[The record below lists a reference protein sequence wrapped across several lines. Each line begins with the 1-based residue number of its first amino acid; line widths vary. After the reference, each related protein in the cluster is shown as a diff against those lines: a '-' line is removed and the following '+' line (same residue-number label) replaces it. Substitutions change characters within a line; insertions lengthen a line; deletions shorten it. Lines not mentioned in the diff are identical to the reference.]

1 MAVRPRTAPSGSSTV
16 GNNLPPDLFV
26 LVRPP
31 PSASTHPLN
40 LQIQLLVPSIARGD
54 PASSASRRSGEY
66 SRSSSRNGSIAE
78 EGRVGSLG
86 GNSAVSF
93 DAIAGASVS
102 RSASRSSDNHD
113 QIGTTTSGGQLLDPG
128 SGSGGGSTSGES
140 LSRTTSRGSTR
151 SRGSTNSMSVRSDT
165 TSASGTA
172 TRRRV
177 TPLLNLNFHSV
188 LPTVVTDAGKFFLP
202 LSLYRTDAIE
212 LIESAAL

>member
-1 MAVRPRTAPSGSSTV
+1 MAVRPRTTPTGGSTP
-16 GNNLPPDLFV
+16 GYNLPPDLFV

-31 PSASTHPLN
+31 PSNHSHSLN
-40 LQIQLLVPSIARGD
+40 LQIQLLVPSTARTGPGGGGD
-54 PASSASRRSGEY
+54 PNTRRSGES
-66 SRSSSRNGSIAE
+66 SRSPSRNGSIAE
-78 EGRVGSLG
+78 EGPSRVGSCSTTNGSMG

-102 RSASRSSDNHD
+102 RSGSRSSDNHED
-113 QIGTTTSGGQLLDPG
+113 QLRGSEANGISAASGG
-128 SGSGGGSTSGES
+128 EE

-165 TSASGTA
+165 TSASGN

-188 LPTVVTDAGKFFLP
+188 LPTVVTDAGQYFFASSTSSP
-202 LSLYRTDAIE
+202 YARAD
-212 LIESAAL
+212 